1 MGYVVGDCSLGQDLR
16 FEIPSNYEQG
26 SLIIKDGVLF
36 NATSSAITIY
46 CDNFP
51 DYSFR
56 LNAWSGL
63 EYRQATG
70 AGYSYAALPLSV
82 DTGPVLTLRSSTMI
96 LFAAILISALI
107 IICRGGAKRD

>member
-1 MGYVVGDCSLGQDLR
+1 MGYVIGDCSLGQDLR

-26 SLIIKDGVLF
+26 SLIIKNGQLF
-36 NATSSAITIY
+36 NSTSGTITIY
-46 CDNFP
+46 CERFP

-56 LNAWSGL
+56 LPSWDGL
-63 EYRQATG
+63 EYRTSSTT
-70 AGYSYAALPLSV
+70 GYSYVDLPLTV
-82 DTGPVLTLRSSTMI
+82 DTGPVLSLRSGNVL

>member
-36 NATSSAITIY
+36 NSTSSAITIY
-46 CDNFP
+46 CERFP

-63 EYRQATG
+63 EYRSNSTV
-70 AGYSYAALPLSV
+70 GYSYVDLPLSV
-82 DTGPVLTLRSSTMI
+82 DTGPVLSLRSSSVI

>member
-26 SLIIKDGVLF
+26 SLIIRDGQLF
-36 NATSSAITIY
+36 NSTSAAITIY
-46 CDNFP
+46 CEQFP

-56 LNAWSGL
+56 LPAWDGL
-63 EYRQATG
+63 EYRSSSA
-70 AGYSYAALPLSV
+70 AGYSYVDLPLTV
-82 DTGPVLTLRSSTMI
+82 DTGPVLSLRSSSVI
-96 LFAAILISALI
+96 LFAAILISALL

>member
-26 SLIIKDGVLF
+26 SLIIRDGQLF
-36 NATSSAITIY
+36 NSTSSAITIY
-46 CDNFP
+46 CESFP

-56 LNAWSGL
+56 LPAWDGL
-63 EYRQATG
+63 EYRTSSTG
-70 AGYSYAALPLSV
+70 GYSYVDLPLTV
-82 DTGPVLTLRSSTMI
+82 DTGPVLSLRSSSVI
-96 LFAAILISALI
+96 LFAAILISSLL

>member
-36 NATSSAITIY
+36 NSTSGSITIY
-46 CDNFP
+46 CERFP

-63 EYRQATG
+63 EYRSSSAG
-70 AGYSYAALPLSV
+70 GYSYVDLPLKV
-82 DTGPVLTLRSSTMI
+82 DTGPVLSLRSSSVI

>member
-1 MGYVVGDCSLGQDLR
+1 MGYVIGDCSLGQDLR

-26 SLIIKDGVLF
+26 SLVIKDGNLF
-36 NATSSAITIY
+36 NSTSSTITIY
-46 CDNFP
+46 CEQFP

-63 EYRQATG
+63 EYRQSSG
-70 AGYSYAALPLSV
+70 AGYTYVDLPLSV
-82 DTGPVLTLRSSTMI
+82 DTGPVLSLRSSSVI

>member
-1 MGYVVGDCSLGQDLR
+1 MGYVVGDCSLGYDLK

-26 SLIIKDGVLF
+26 SLIIRDGKLF
-36 NATSSAITIY
+36 NATSSTITIY
-46 CDNFP
+46 CEQYP
-51 DYSFR
+51 DYTFR

-63 EYRQATG
+63 EYRQSSG
-70 AGYSYAALPLSV
+70 AGYSYVALPLTV
-82 DTGPVLTLRSSTMI
+82 EVGPVLSLRSSSVI